1 MTHAFHSDKWLGYAA
16 LACAALMLLQWRLAV
31 GSESG
36 RVIIALSLFVLG
48 AYCAVRGMFI
58 GRWPSR
64 LCAVLAVLFWV
75 WVLYVLAAALRAVR
89 T

>member
-1 MTHAFHSDKWLGYAA
+1 MTHAFRNDKWLGYAA
-16 LACAALMLLQWRLAV
+16 LACSALMLLQWRLGV
-31 GSESG
+31 GSESC
-36 RVIIALSLFVLG
+36 RVVIALSLFVVG

-64 LCAVLAVLFWV
+64 LCAGLAVLFWA
-75 WVLYVLAAALRAVR
+75 WALYSLAEVFHHIR